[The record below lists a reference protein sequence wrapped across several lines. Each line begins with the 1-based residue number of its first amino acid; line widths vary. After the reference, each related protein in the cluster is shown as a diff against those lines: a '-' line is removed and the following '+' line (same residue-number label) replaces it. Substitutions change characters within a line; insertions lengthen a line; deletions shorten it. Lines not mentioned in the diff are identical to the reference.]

1 MTDTEIKAE
10 VDQLRAT
17 VADVDTMPAKQA
29 ALDAVADQLRAT
41 VAEQDRLKA
50 EVVDRANDNARFIAA
65 NVETWRVEAEDL
77 VTQAEAPLRDAW
89 RNQREK
95 TGKRFGQKAAARE
108 VEAAQQQLADTFPAT
123 GHPGDYFLSQDW
135 HRKAVAETIERLHG
149 HEAEHWR
156 ASLATNDHELID
168 AMAQQ
173 RQLVNDELLAQLPR
187 ADYEPGTNGDWHHQA
202 RRPSGHQ
209 QTIEPADQRWQTA
222 SPDALLYSAES
233 MAIELEARHKDTAK
247 ALDLASRRI
256 ETQQTKLNQI
266 PQAARQA
273 EQRLSALTAESSIR
287 EAQTQTH
294 RQIEE
299 TRRRTILQRQA
310 DKLAEQQRW
319 RHSHD
324 HTTNIDAPDR
334 GRSL

>member
-29 ALDAVADQLRAT
+29 ALDAAADQLRAT
-41 VAEQDRLKA
+41 AAEQDRLKA

-149 HEAEHWR
+149 HEAKHWR
-156 ASLATNDHELID
+156 ASLATNDRGLI
-168 AMAQQ
+168 
-173 RQLVNDELLAQLPR
+173 
-187 ADYEPGTNGDWHHQA
+187 
-202 RRPSGHQ
+202 
-209 QTIEPADQRWQTA
+209 
-222 SPDALLYSAES
+222 
-233 MAIELEARHKDTAK
+233 
-247 ALDLASRRI
+247 
-256 ETQQTKLNQI
+256 
-266 PQAARQA
+266 
-273 EQRLSALTAESSIR
+273 LSLI
-287 EAQTQTH
+287 H
-294 RQIEE
+294 I
-299 TRRRTILQRQA
+299 
-310 DKLAEQQRW
+310 
-319 RHSHD
+319 
-324 HTTNIDAPDR
+324 
-334 GRSL
+334 